1 MKNISKNTLS
11 KLGKYSLVAGAAL
24 SALSG
29 CGSDDEEDLE
39 NALIGYVDIHP
50 DINLI
55 PAASPYVFDSIL
67 LELGLFDI
75 FCLNQLIDL
84 NDDGIDDVSIR
95 IANYNAWQGSYDYD
109 ENEYFSFILNKG
121 ESEVNGLNGAEI
133 LTRLEPL
140 DVQDGFVTKGLEVD
154 DEINSAQTI
163 WRENGELGIDE
174 KRKIE
179 PEWDSETDTYIF
191 ESIETSVFGDFLG
204 IEKFIG
210 VQFEAAGQ
218 THFGWIRVSVALNG
232 KSLKIKDY
240 AYHKVPNTSINA
252 GMK

>member
-1 MKNISKNTLS
+1 VKYISKNTLS
-11 KLGKYSLVAGAAL
+11 KLGKYSFVAGATL
-24 SALSG
+24 SVLSG
-29 CGSDDEEDLE
+29 CGSDDENE

-50 DINLI
+50 DINLV
-55 PAASPYVFDSIL
+55 PTESPYLFDSIL
-67 LELGLFDI
+67 AEYGLFD
-75 FCLNQLIDL
+75 FFSLNQLIDF
-84 NDDGIDDVSIR
+84 NEDGIDDVSIR
-95 IANYNAWQGSYDYD
+95 IANYYAWQESYDYD
-109 ENEYFSFILNKG
+109 ENEYFSFILDKG

-133 LTRLEPL
+133 LTRIEPL
-140 DVQDGFVTKGLEVD
+140 DTVDGFVTKGLEVG

-163 WRENGELGIDE
+163 WGENGELGIDE